1 MDEFVCVRM
10 IQFNGVDLAQ
20 FQFDYDMSF
29 GVLFL
34 NADGTVYGRYGTRND
49 RPEGADKEISM
60 EGLRAGMEAALALH
74 RAYPANA
81 ASLAAK
87 RGSPPKYAR
96 PELYPQLQK
105 YTPRINYGNQV
116 AKSCIHCH
124 QVHNAQRQ
132 GLRDDR
138 QPIPDEIL
146 YPYPMPQVVGIS
158 LDPKERATVSAIEKD
173 SPAVAAGMQPGD
185 EILVA
190 DGQPLISVADFQ
202 WILHQTSG
210 GGGMI
215 PLEVNRSG
223 QSIDLNLE
231 LAPGWRKRT
240 DFTWRVSTWDLRRM
254 ALGGMVLQT
263 DESGKAT
270 PLGLSVKGAG
280 KYGNHAVARR
290 AGVREGDQLVSI
302 AGLSGQ
308 PATEAEVIAHVLDTT
323 KKGDP
328 IRMTV
333 RRQGKQIDLTFRT
346 Q

>member
-34 NADGTVYGRYGTRND
+34 NPDGTVYGRYGTRND
-49 RPEGADKEISM
+49 RPDDADKEISM

-74 RAYPANA
+74 RGYPANSE
-81 ASLAAK
+81 SLADK
-87 RGSPPKYAR
+87 RGPAPKYDR

-105 YTPRINYGNQV
+105 YTPKINYGNQV

-132 GLRDDR
+132 ELRDAR

-158 LDPKERATVSAIEKD
+158 LDPKKRATVR
-173 SPAVAAGMQPGD
+173 AVGEGTAAAEAGIQPGD
-185 EILVA
+185 EILFA

-202 WILHQTSG
+202 WILHQTPGSG
-210 GGGMI
+210 DTI
-215 PLEVNRSG
+215 PLKVNRSG
-223 QSIDLNLE
+223 QADELSLV

-254 ALGGMVLQT
+254 ALGGMVLQV
-263 DESGKAT
+263 DDSGSST

-280 KYGNHAVARR
+280 KYGDHAIARR

-302 AGLSGQ
+302 AELSGK
-308 PATEAEVIAHVLDTT
+308 PATEAEVIAHILDST
-323 KKGDP
+323 KKGDAIP
-328 IRMTV
+328 VTV
-333 RRQGKQIDLTFRT
+333 RRQGKEIDLSFKT